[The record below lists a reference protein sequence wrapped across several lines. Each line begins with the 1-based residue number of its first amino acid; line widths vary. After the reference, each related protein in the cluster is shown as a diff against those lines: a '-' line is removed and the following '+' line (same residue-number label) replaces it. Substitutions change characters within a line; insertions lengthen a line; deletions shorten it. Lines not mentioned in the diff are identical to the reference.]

1 MHIFDEETQRISDE
15 IGAYVDL
22 RLRMDPVAL
31 DQPRTFAELS
41 EMAGQTI
48 TADGL
53 GGSAALKLFTD
64 ILAPACISTDHPRY
78 LAFIPTAPTE
88 LSSLFDLV
96 VGASGIYGGSWLEG
110 AGAVYAENQALAW
123 IASLAG
129 FPATSGGVFMQGG
142 TVGNLSALVTARESA
157 RAKFGND
164 HRWVL
169 LVSENAH
176 SSIASAARVM
186 DVDIVQCAID
196 QSGRL
201 LGSSVLDAVN
211 SLSGK
216 QKAFAV
222 VATSG
227 STNLG
232 IIDDLASIAD
242 TAEAAEL
249 WFHVDGAY
257 GAAALAAP
265 SARPLFDGIE
275 RADSFIVDPHKWFFA
290 PFDAC
295 ALLYRNPHLGKRAHT
310 QEAGYLKS
318 LQEPDA
324 WNPSDFGIQLS
335 RRPRGLPFWYSL
347 ASHGTKKYVDAV
359 ERTLEVARDAAR
371 LVGECPVTEVVY
383 PPALS
388 IVAFRRIGW
397 GPEQYKKWSDQLLAD
412 QIGFVTPS
420 THQGET
426 ILRFAIVNPRTTPED
441 ISTILATL
449 A

>member
-31 DQPRTFAELS
+31 DQPKSFAELS
-41 EMAGQTI
+41 ELAGQTI

-53 GGSAALKLFTD
+53 GGSEALKLFTD
-64 ILAPACISTDHPRY
+64 VLAPACISTDHPRY

-123 IASLAG
+123 IAGLAG
-129 FPATSGGVFMQGG
+129 FPETSGGVFMQGG
-142 TVGNLSALVTARESA
+142 TIGNLSALVTARESA
-157 RAKFGND
+157 RSKYGNEY
-164 HRWVL
+164 RWIL
-169 LVSENAH
+169 LVSESAH

-186 DVDIVQCAID
+186 DVDICECAVD
-196 QSGRL
+196 ESGRL
-201 LGSSVLDAVN
+201 TGDSVREAVN
-211 SLSGK
+211 SLSEN
-216 QKAFAV
+216 QRAFAV

-232 IIDDLASIAD
+232 TIDDLTSIAD
-242 TAEAAEL
+242 AAAEHGL

-265 SARPLFDGIE
+265 SVRALFDGIE

-295 ALLYRNPHLGKRAHT
+295 ALIYKNPDLAKKAHT
-310 QEAGYLKS
+310 QEAGYLES

-324 WNPSDFGIQLS
+324 WNPSDFGVQLS

-347 ASHGTKKYVDAV
+347 ASHGTRKYVEAM
-359 ERTLEVARDAAR
+359 ERTLEVARDAAK
-371 LVGECPVTEVVY
+371 LVSECSVTELVY
-383 PPALS
+383 PPSLS

-397 GPEQYKKWSDQLLAD
+397 TPAQYKSWSDQLLAD
-412 QIGFVTPS
+412 QIAFVTPS
-420 THQGET
+420 TYQGEA

-441 ISTILATL
+441 IATILATL

>member
-31 DQPRTFAELS
+31 DQPKSFAELS
-41 EMAGQTI
+41 GLAGQTI
-48 TADGL
+48 TEDGL
-53 GGSAALKLFTD
+53 GGSQALKLFTD
-64 ILAPACISTDHPRY
+64 VLAPACISTDHPRY

-129 FPATSGGVFMQGG
+129 FPETSGGVFMQGG
-142 TVGNLSALVTARESA
+142 TIGNLSALVTARESA
-157 RAKFGND
+157 RSKYGNEY
-164 HRWVL
+164 RWVL
-169 LVSENAH
+169 LVSESAH

-186 DVDIVQCAID
+186 DVDICECAVD
-196 QSGRL
+196 ESGRL
-201 LGSSVLDAVN
+201 TGDSVREAVN
-211 SLSGK
+211 SLSGN
-216 QKAFAV
+216 QLAFAV

-232 IIDDLASIAD
+232 TIDDLTSIAD
-242 TAEAAEL
+242 AAAEHGL

-265 SARPLFDGIE
+265 SVRALFNGIE

-295 ALLYRNPHLGKRAHT
+295 ALIYKNPDLGKRAHT

-324 WNPSDFGIQLS
+324 WNPSDFGVQLS

-347 ASHGTKKYVDAV
+347 ASHGTRKYVEAM
-359 ERTLEVARDAAR
+359 ERTLEVARDAAK
-371 LVGECPVTEVVY
+371 LVSECPVTEVVY
-383 PPALS
+383 PPSLS

-397 GPEQYKKWSDQLLAD
+397 TPAQYKSWSDQLLAD
-412 QIGFVTPS
+412 QIAFVTPS

-441 ISTILATL
+441 IATILATL

>member
-31 DQPRTFAELS
+31 DHPKTFEEISEL
-41 EMAGQTI
+41 AGQTI
-48 TADGL
+48 TPHGL

-64 ILAPACISTDHPRY
+64 VLAPACISTDHPRY

-123 IASLAG
+123 IAGLAG
-129 FPATSGGVFMQGG
+129 FPESSGGVFMQGG
-142 TVGNLSALVTARESA
+142 TIGNLSALVTARESA
-157 RAKFGND
+157 RNQYGNSF
-164 HRWVL
+164 RWVL
-169 LVSENAH
+169 LVSESAH
-176 SSIASAARVM
+176 SSIVSAARVM
-186 DVDIVQCAID
+186 DVDIVQCAVD
-196 QSGRL
+196 DSGRL
-201 LGSSVLDAVN
+201 TGPSVLMAVN
-211 SLSGK
+211 SLSAN

-222 VATSG
+222 VGTSG

-232 IIDDLASIAD
+232 TIDDLASIAD
-242 TAEAAEL
+242 AAEEAGL

-265 SARPLFDGIE
+265 STRALFNGIE

-295 ALLYRNPHLGKRAHT
+295 ALIYKNPGLGKEAHT

-318 LQEPDA
+318 LQESDV

-347 ASHGTKKYVDAV
+347 ASHGTNKYVEAV

-371 LVGECPVTEVVY
+371 LVAECPVTEVVY
-383 PPALS
+383 PPSLS

-397 GPEQYKKWSDQLLAD
+397 SPEQYKKWSDQLLAD

-426 ILRFAIVNPRTTPED
+426 ILRFAIVNPRTTKED
-441 ISTILATL
+441 IATILATL
-449 A
+449 S